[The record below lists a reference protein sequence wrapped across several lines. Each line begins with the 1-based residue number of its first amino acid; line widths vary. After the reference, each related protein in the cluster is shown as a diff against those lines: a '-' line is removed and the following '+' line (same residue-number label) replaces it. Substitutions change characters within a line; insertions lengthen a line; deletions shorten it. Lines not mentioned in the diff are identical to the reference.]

1 MNNISMIAAI
11 GKRNEL
17 GLKNQLLCHLPADLK
32 HFKEITS
39 GHTVIMGD
47 VTWHTL
53 PVKPLPKRRN
63 IVMTLDQNAE
73 FEGCEVVHS
82 VEEALKAIENEEKA
96 FIMGGATIYKLF
108 INIASKL
115 YITRI
120 QSEFEADVF
129 FPEID
134 ENRWQIAESSFREKD
149 EKNIYDIEFQT
160 LILK

>member
-73 FEGCEVVHS
+73 FESCEVVHS
-82 VEEALKAIENEEKA
+82 VEEALKAIENEESIA
-96 FIMGGATIYKLF
+96 FIIYSLKNFKTNSIGKPTILS
-108 INIASKL
+108 NDPS
-115 YITRI
+115 
-120 QSEFEADVF
+120 
-129 FPEID
+129 
-134 ENRWQIAESSFREKD
+134 
-149 EKNIYDIEFQT
+149 
-160 LILK
+160 

>member
-1 MNNISMIAAI
+1 MSNISIIAAI
-11 GKRNEL
+11 GNNNEL
-17 GLKNQLLCHLPADLK
+17 GYKNQLLCYLPADLK
-32 HFKEITS
+32 HFKEVTS

-47 VTWHTL
+47 VTWYTL
-53 PVKPLPKRRN
+53 PKRPLPNRRN
-63 IVMTLDQNAE
+63 IVMTLDKDAK

-82 VEEALKAIENEEKA
+82 VEEALKAVENEEEA

-120 QSEFEADVF
+120 HSDFEADVF
-129 FPEID
+129 FPEI
-134 ENRWQIAESSFREKD
+134 EESRWKIAESTFREKD
-149 EKNIYDIEFQT
+149 EKNIYNLEFQT